1 MVAQALSRAR
11 PHLAGDIW
19 GGFAA
24 MLVALPSAIAFGVTI
39 FSPLGAEFSARGAL
53 AGMLGVTILGLVA
66 GALGGTQRLISAPC
80 APAAAVLSALTIQ
93 LIGQGHPA
101 FVIVLT
107 LFLAA
112 LASSIF
118 QVGFG
123 FMRIGQLIKYMPFP
137 VVSGYLSGVGL
148 IVILSQ
154 LPKWLAIPKGMGL
167 VEGLFAPHLWQGP
180 SVCVG
185 LATALVMAVAARVK
199 TSVPAVILGLVAG
212 LLTYW
217 ILAFTLWPQ
226 LQNLSGNPY
235 IIGPISISGDGIVD
249 GMAALWG
256 HFKQAKVILWEPI
269 LVTALTLSVLLSI
282 DTLKTCLV
290 LDALTGSK
298 HDSNRELVGQGLGNL
313 ASTLFG
319 GAPGAGTMGASL
331 VNKASGGMTGLSSI
345 IQGVWSLLAVLFLTP
360 LIAWVPVSALAA
372 ILVVIGLNMIDWHTF
387 QLLRSR
393 DTWLD
398 FLVIALV
405 VVVAN
410 TISLIAASGLGV
422 ALAILMF
429 IREQIHSSPIRRKS
443 YGSKMFSKRIRMP
456 AEREV
461 LEQAGRKTVII
472 ELQGS
477 LFFGTTDQVFAT
489 IEPELAHARHVLL
502 DLHRVQSLDFTAGH
516 MIERVANMLAER
528 NGVLAL
534 SRIPER
540 LPSGRDLHAYI
551 DHIGLSSKAS
561 VRIFREF
568 SDALEWFE
576 EQIIED
582 SHLPPEAIDCLPL
595 GDFDLFKGLDSK
607 VVEALDQVAVR
618 KQMQAG
624 QVIFTAGAQG
634 HDLMLIA
641 RGEIKI
647 DLPIP
652 HQKPI
657 HLATLGRG
665 QFFGEMS
672 FLDAHAHSADVT
684 ALTDVDLISLN
695 RSDFVRIIRSEPEIG
710 SKVLR
715 ALAMA
720 IADRLRHA
728 NSEMREMRIG

>member
-1 MVAQALSRAR
+1 MVKQALARSR
-11 PHLAGDIW
+11 PYLAGDIW

-112 LASSIF
+112 LVSSVI
-118 QVGFG
+118 QISFG

-154 LPKWLAIPKGMGL
+154 LPKWLAIPKGVGFIDGL
-167 VEGLFAPHLWQGP
+167 LSPYLWQGP

-185 LATALVMAVAARVK
+185 LVTAAVMAFASRFK
-199 TSVPAVILGLVAG
+199 TSIPAVIMGLAAG
-212 LLTYW
+212 LITYW

-226 LQNLSGNPY
+226 LRSLHDNPY
-235 IIGPISISGDGIVD
+235 VIGPISISTSGIVD
-249 GMAALWG
+249 GMSELWA
-256 HFKQAKVILWEPI
+256 HFRQAKTILWEPI

-290 LDALTGSK
+290 LDAMTGSK

-345 IQGVWSLLAVLFLTP
+345 IQGLWSLLVVLFLTP

-372 ILVVIGLNMIDWHTF
+372 ILVVIGFNMIDWHTF

-405 VVVAN
+405 VLVAN

-443 YGSKMFSKRIRMP
+443 YGSKIFSKRIRMP
-456 AEREV
+456 AERAV
-461 LEQAGRKTVII
+461 LEQDGRKTVII

-477 LFFGTTDQVFAT
+477 LFFGTTDQVFAS
-489 IEPELAHARHVLL
+489 IEPELEHAQHVLL

-540 LPSGRDLHAYI
+540 LPNGRDLHAYI
-551 DHIGLSSKAS
+551 DHIGLSSKTS

-576 EQIIED
+576 EQLIED
-582 SHLPPEAIDCLPL
+582 SHLPQQDISCLPI
-595 GDFDLFKGLDSK
+595 GGFDLFRGLDAK
-607 VVEALDQVAVR
+607 VLEALEKVALRKKVR
-618 KQMQAG
+618 AG
-624 QVIFTAGAQG
+624 TIIFTAGEAG

-672 FLDAHAHSADVT
+672 FLDAHEHSADVS

-695 RSDFVRIIRSEPEIG
+695 RTDFVGIIKNEPEIG